1 MTIEE
6 MITGTTKSPQGVEAP
21 VIEENWR
28 GDGREVVEA
37 AVVEAAT

>member
-1 MTIEE
+1 MS
-6 MITGTTKSPQGVEAP
+6 TGTTKSRQGVEAL

-28 GDGREVVEA
+28 DDGKEVVEAA